1 MASNNQI
8 NVQLNFTANT
18 AAAKKN
24 IEGLQQTLTQ
34 LAVGNSALFKADAT
48 TAEIQKVSTAATELQ
63 YHLTKSLDASG
74 TLNLKKFNASLK
86 TAGANINQL
95 SSSLLSAGSGGAQAF
110 VQLSTAISQAN
121 VQTSKLNLLSNKF
134 FKQLKRTA
142 EFQISNTV
150 YQMAINGLKN
160 GYEYAQELN
169 KSLNDIRIVSGQSAQ
184 QMADF
189 AKQAN
194 KAAQALSSNTTAY
207 TNAALIYYQQGLSD
221 EQVVDRTNVT
231 IKMANVTGD
240 TAQTVSDQMTAI
252 WNNFDDGSKSL
263 EYYADVLTALGAAT
277 ASSTDEIAEGVEK
290 FAAIGKVTGLS
301 YEYATAA
308 LATLV
313 DRTRQSADTVGNSL
327 KTIFSRLQGLSLGET
342 LDDGLDLNKY
352 SKALATVGVQ
362 ILDVNGQMKD
372 MDVIL
377 EDLASRWTTLDQG
390 QKMALAQTVAGV
402 RQYNNLISLMDNWD
416 FMQQNLQVAYNSE
429 GTITEQAEI
438 YAESWEAAKNRTKAA
453 LEDIYQD
460 LIDDKFFIQFQD
472 FLTSIIQG
480 VNKLVE
486 NIGGFK
492 GVLLAVASIMATKIQ
507 PMATKLGQSLM
518 MAFSSPQ
525 KIYAQNNKVFSDQI
539 TQLKQ
544 NGNWKNFS
552 KAQQTQLTGDRKVAN
567 VRANYMA
574 SESSLNAQ
582 EREQAQFQINMIEMT
597 VAHLTEL
604 AGAYDQIIAKRKEY
618 LASMTSGTTQAIEG
632 QQLSYDPANVLS
644 KDAIGSMVGST
655 ASRTNV
661 GEKINNGFKDE
672 LANFSSALTGTET
685 IDEFEN
691 KLTGLHTKLLEIAGD
706 NETAKTAANNLI
718 DTLRRKI
725 EITGLNE
732 YKQKIIDLTANLDV
746 GEENVEE
753 FNKALSDLKGAS
765 GVEQTSAAVDKLISV
780 LANTNISGEQ
790 FSAILKQVGYDSS
803 NIDNVSTLSDTAK
816 AKIKQLAEETG
827 NFDDKLKDTKFDHVP
842 SMLEGFGQI
851 TSAIMNAKM
860 ALDQFKGGIESFQNG
875 DTMSGVMSMAM
886 GLTNATAAL
895 SNSVKGIQNFS
906 KARKTFTE
914 KMGEVSKL
922 KEKLNAAK
930 LAGTGVAEAEK
941 KLAAGADEAAAAIG
955 GTGGG
960 LISKLVGMAGSMSAF
975 IGGALAA
982 IGIIAAVV
990 VAIKALDQGIQTPK
1004 ETTKDIDTA
1013 LKGATE
1019 TTKNA
1024 KNALDELKTSLDDID
1039 KSYDAFDNLTVGT
1052 ADFKQQIIDTNQ
1064 QVIELLASIG
1074 KLDWSNIEIDDN
1086 GLYHIKKDVREDI
1099 LKEAQDRS
1107 NTAQN
1112 FNNIMSAV
1120 NVRDDF
1126 AQSVSGAK
1134 GKIFSTLGHGENA
1147 IVKGKNNQAAF
1158 ITELVK
1164 KVNADQNFL
1173 TQDNREALTKWVK
1186 SSGYVSKD
1194 ADDEDINSLVSRLLT
1209 EKVVAQVNELSADYV
1224 STLKESS
1231 VYMNNFVKM
1240 WQSDTVDA
1248 LGNLGDTFITLLGED
1263 IPDTVLD
1270 LYTNTYRAKWA
1281 GVSKDEARKA
1291 YAEAMGYDVSR
1302 TTKGGKEATY
1312 YKVGA
1317 SDSEGIT
1324 ISDETVRYFMAVQE
1338 ALKETG
1344 ADLNVY
1350 KDLTETIGE
1359 NDGNGLLQSILT
1371 NKNGGQADFGK
1382 IDEVETDYLDRL
1394 SQPQQE
1400 ILTKAAGVDSV
1411 NALKEE
1417 IQQQQEQL
1425 NGKFNEIKNSFNDD
1439 LTNKLTGNVSFD
1451 TAEALSNLFNDFDLS
1466 GVSEVKETFSGMLMD
1481 LTKGLDD
1488 DQLNSFLTSF
1498 LQIDFSDWDA
1508 MDNVVALCQQFGI
1521 SLDDADINTFATQF
1535 RAFGNAL
1542 PISKFEELNSQV
1554 ATLVDLLSK
1563 LKVGAKFSA
1572 DEFAKIAE
1580 NLENA
1585 EEYFVKIGDDYV
1597 QIKNIDANDLTPID
1611 YGQMDNYQ
1619 TVYDRIKNTASTF
1632 KVKGGADDGKSI
1644 EEVGGWG
1651 VWANNH
1657 EAGSE
1662 GVLRGTLQNL
1672 VKTGY
1677 LSDENL
1683 SLLGQDKDAFEN
1695 LLSNNSSLEQLQAF
1709 FTKLDTIMMN
1719 GAAGNYDSS
1728 AAKQSLIATAGS
1740 VEKASNLEGFYDEN
1754 GVATDEAINAM
1765 KVMATETERGR
1776 DALSE
1781 YQEEI
1786 KGVEKGTDKWNAAT
1800 KKLEKTLRTIE
1811 ADEVAKQTRSLIES
1825 LEDLTD
1831 EAEKQEVYAKLA
1843 EQLESIFGGD
1853 ITAEWVKNNLDV
1865 IKAWQEGG
1873 DAAEAAAQKIEL
1885 ARKDMSPETWSDEAS
1900 VATWAQ
1906 ETYEAFGITAEQ
1918 SAQFAN
1924 DIVNNG
1930 ATIGQAL
1937 ANLDGSVIKIDG
1949 TADFTDIAKQC
1960 AEGKMRVED
1969 LATAVQGAGMSHIQ
1983 FALDGEYITP
1993 PPEVLEDPEAFV
2005 TWWNSNIAGRKD
2017 YSTLTATGEVFTDT
2031 PTPSMSSIGGKG
2043 GGGGGSS
2050 KKTKEKKPTDNKDR
2064 YHTVDQQ
2071 LEDLSNQ
2078 LDELGDA
2085 EDRAFG
2091 AEKIKTMAREM
2102 AKLNEQ
2108 VAKYNDKLVEA
2119 QNYLTQDRAKA
2130 EDFASKIGMSIQ
2142 YGSNGEILNWD
2153 ELKKGYL
2160 DWYNAGVDKYNAGG
2174 IDDDA
2179 FSKQYD
2185 DVYSDAMDAFDQL
2198 EETNN
2203 LVQELKQNILDT
2215 QREYEDMYL
2224 AIQKEKLE
2232 INITIDENGMKLLE
2246 YFFDK
2251 LDDDLYDSVERMS
2264 ILEDQV
2270 GNLIDQASAYE
2281 QNINNLLGT
2290 AGQWDGLNFNSYGLS
2305 LEDLPELLSKS
2316 NKELYEIFGGAGS
2329 NVQEIIDQLQNDYEK
2344 LLDTNKEITETRQK
2358 LIEEIGNSFEAWNSE
2373 IDEAEERLEDNAS
2386 LMEHYRNVIDIVG
2399 RKTLGITSKFIK
2411 DYNIKQ
2417 LDNDLAQ
2424 LSASYAQLNKQREA
2438 VSALEQAIMRE
2449 TSEETKALMQ
2459 KELDDM
2465 RDALNEQVEDTAQKW
2480 EDCMRGIQEAYEDTV
2495 SVALDDWQTKMAGLS
2510 GSADMLQLSF
2520 DMATDIDDNYLDDYD
2535 KIYELSKLSAD
2546 INNSIDDTDNIQSKE
2561 DLIALME
2568 KVNELNESDADISQ
2582 YTVDVLRARYE
2593 LLKAEDA
2600 LKEAQNAKSTV
2611 RLTQDNEGNWMYTY
2625 TTDQDAVSQAEQEY
2639 ADKLHALEEVN
2650 QNYIN
2655 DLDQKLA
2662 DLTKSASEKIN
2673 QIAQDSTL
2681 TLEEKKEKIQEVYE
2695 YTNEMERYLM
2705 EQTQLALEDAM
2716 EIYEV
2721 DAQKYSELTGNKML
2735 DDEKWVN
2742 SFEEMKIAQITGFTE
2757 LQDWDQQFSDSW
2769 DDTVSSLI
2777 TTTDEFVEKN
2787 AEAFDTAKMDIKN
2800 ASEEMGDDL
2809 NQIADDT
2816 NKVRDSIIDMGA
2828 DAEQT
2833 IVSVIDYAKTWS
2845 DEWSTAIDAIISK
2858 NEQLAKSCDTIISKL
2873 ADAQAA
2879 NDMLNQQEAEEAQR
2893 QAEQANS
2900 NGSGSSGKGN
2910 YSGGGCGTCSSGCQG
2925 QTQSQTNTCVK
2936 SCSGSCQEWC
2946 GGSSCMGGCKS
2957 CSISCSKQCKTTT
2970 RGGCFA
2976 PDTKVLMADLT
2987 EKEIQYIEL
2996 GDIVM
3001 SYDEKSQIFMPKKVT
3016 KIYPHYNTPEMIK
3029 INFQDD
3035 TFIELTPGHPILS
3048 QNGWRSLDILN
3059 SLLEHGVIAQELQ
3072 YEDIIL
3078 GYYNNYNIKLIQ
3090 KLNIGNNYT
3099 SYNLEV
3105 EDYHTFITN
3114 GIVAHNKKVL
3124 YDHNANFTLD
3134 TGGYTGT
3141 FQYADTGMYTGQWAN
3156 GSVRANG
3163 RLAFLH
3169 QKELVLNAHDTENFL
3184 QAVDI
3189 VRNLNESLDLGAL
3202 SMSKGLGNITA
3213 RGLDQNTVQ
3222 TIDQNVS
3229 IKAEFPNV
3237 QDRNE
3242 IEEAFNNLINKASQ
3256 YANRKNK

>member
-48 TAEIQKVSTAATELQ
+48 TAEIQKVSAAATELQ
-63 YHLTKSLDASG
+63 YHLSKSLDANG
-74 TLNLKKFNASLK
+74 TLNLKKLNVSLK

-95 SSSLLSAGSGGAQAF
+95 SSNLLTAGSGGAQAF

-121 VQTSKLNLLSNKF
+121 VEASKLNLLSNRF

-142 EFQISNTV
+142 EIQISNTI
-150 YQMAINGLKN
+150 YQTLTNGLKN
-160 GYEYAQELN
+160 SYEYAQELN
-169 KSLNDIRIVSGQSAQ
+169 KSLNDIRIVSGQSTQ
-184 QMADF
+184 QMAEF
-189 AKQAN
+189 AKYAN

-221 EQVVDRTNVT
+221 EQVIDRTDVT

-240 TAQTVSDQMTAI
+240 AAKTVSDQMTAI
-252 WNNFDDGSKSL
+252 WNNFYDGSRSL

-313 DRTRQSADTVGNSL
+313 DRTRQSADTVGTSL
-327 KTIFSRLQGLSLGET
+327 KTIFSRLQGLQLGET
-342 LDDGLDLNKY
+342 LEDGLDLNKY

-362 ILDVNGQMKD
+362 VLDVNGQMRD
-372 MDVIL
+372 MDTIL
-377 EDLASRWTTLDQG
+377 GDLASRWTTLNQG

-416 FMQQNLQVAYNSE
+416 FMEQNLQVAYNSE
-429 GTITEQAEI
+429 GTISEQADI

-460 LIDDKFFIQFQD
+460 LIDDKMFIKVQD
-472 FLTSIIQG
+472 FITSVLQG

-518 MAFSSPQ
+518 VAFSSPQ

-544 NGNWKNFS
+544 DGNWKNFS
-552 KAQQTQLTGDRKVAN
+552 KAQQTRLTGDRQVAN

-618 LASMTSGTTQAIEG
+618 LASMTSETTGA
-632 QQLSYDPANVLS
+632 VS
-644 KDAIGSMVGST
+644 KQSIGSKLAVDTVKGMMPSHT
-655 ASRTNV
+655 EMNSPRESSQIYENV
-661 GEKINNGFKDE
+661 KSE
-672 LANFSSALTGTET
+672 LLSFNSGLTGTET
-685 IDEFEN
+685 ISEFET
-691 KLTGLHTKLLEIAGD
+691 KLSSLHTKLLQIVGD
-706 NETAKTAANNLI
+706 NENAKKAI
-718 DTLRRKI
+718 DKLVDSLRQKI
-725 EITGLNE
+725 ESKGLDE
-732 YKQKIIDLTANLDV
+732 YKQKIIDLASKLDV

-753 FNKALSDLKGAS
+753 FNKALAELKGAS
-765 GVEQTSAAVDKLISV
+765 SVEQTSEAMNKLVMS
-780 LANTNISGEQ
+780 LAKTNISGKE
-790 FSAILKQVGYDSS
+790 FADILKAIGYDGT
-803 NIDNVSTLSDTAK
+803 NISQIAGLSEEVRAKLAQLNKEGDALSGTLG
-816 AKIKQLAEETG
+816 KIKL
-827 NFDDKLKDTKFDHVP
+827 DHTP
-842 SMLEGFGQI
+842 SMLEGIGQV
-851 TSAIMNAKM
+851 TSAFINAAM
-860 ALDQFKGGIESFQNG
+860 ALNQFKGGMESFQNG
-875 DTMSGVMSMAM
+875 DTMSGVMSIAM

-895 SNSVKGIQNFS
+895 SNGTKSIRTIS
-906 KARKTFTE
+906 TAAKTFKE
-914 KMGEVSKL
+914 KMGEVAKYKSILQDTTKTAEEL
-922 KEKLNAAK
+922 KA
-930 LAGTGVAEAEK
+930 AEK
-941 KLAAGADEAAAAIG
+941 GFATATGEAAGALG
-955 GTGGG
+955 GTQGG
-960 LISKLVGMAGSMSAF
+960 LISKLVGATGSMGAF
-975 IGGALAA
+975 IKYIA
-982 IGIIAAVV
+982 IAAVAIAAIV
-990 VAIKALDQGIQTPK
+990 VIIKALDQAIQTAK
-1004 ETTKDIDTA
+1004 ETTEDIDDA
-1013 LKGATE
+1013 LKGSAE
-1019 TTKNA
+1019 TAKNA

-1120 NVRDDF
+1120 DVRDDF

-1134 GKIFSTLGHGENA
+1134 GKIFLTLGRGENA
-1147 IVKGKNNQAAF
+1147 IVKGENNQAAF

-1173 TQDNREALTKWVK
+1173 RQDNREALTKWVK

-1224 STLKESS
+1224 SILKESS
-1231 VYMNNFVKM
+1231 VYMTNFIRTWK
-1240 WQSDTVDA
+1240 SDTVES
-1248 LGNLGDTFITLLGED
+1248 LGNLGDTFTALLGED
-1263 IPDTVLD
+1263 IPETVLD
-1270 LYTNTYRAKWA
+1270 LYNNVYRDKWN
-1281 GVSKDEARKA
+1281 GVSKEEAREV
-1291 YAEAMGYDVSR
+1291 YAEAMGYDASR
-1302 TTKGGKEATY
+1302 TTKGGEEATY
-1312 YKVGA
+1312 YKQGA
-1317 SDSEGIT
+1317 ADSTGIT
-1324 ISDETVRYFMAVQE
+1324 IDDKTVRYFMAVSDALE
-1338 ALKETG
+1338 AAGANVETYE
-1344 ADLNVY
+1344 N
-1350 KDLTETIGE
+1350 LTKIIGE
-1359 NDGNGLLQSILT
+1359 KDQKGLLQSVLT
-1371 NKNGGQADFGK
+1371 NKNGGQAKFGDLK
-1382 IDEVETDYLDRL
+1382 EQFDYLTDL
-1394 SQPQQE
+1394 GPEEWE
-1400 ILTKAAGVDSV
+1400 ILSKATGAETRQDLQKILEKQQRELNDRVAG
-1411 NALKEE
+1411 LKELFG
-1417 IQQQQEQL
+1417 EQL
-1425 NGKFNEIKNSFNDD
+1425 
-1439 LTNKLTGNVSFD
+1439 TGQFTDNISFD
-1451 TAEALSNLFNDFDLS
+1451 TADALQGLFDNFLLGGFD
-1466 GVSEVKETFSGMLMD
+1466 EDKTKDQFQKI
-1481 LTKGLDD
+1481 LTSLIKGLKGDELD
-1488 DQLNSFLTSF
+1488 SFLTSF
-1498 LQIDFSDWDA
+1498 SQIDFSNWDA
-1508 MDNVVALCQQFGI
+1508 MDNVIALCKQFGI
-1521 SLDDADINTFATQF
+1521 SLTDTQVNEFIPIF
-1535 RAFGNAL
+1535 RALGNAL
-1542 PISKFEELNSQV
+1542 PISQFEELNSSV
-1554 ATLVDLLSK
+1554 STLVDLLSK
-1563 LKVGAKFSA
+1563 LKIGAKFSA

-1580 NLENA
+1580 NLKNA
-1585 EEYFVKIGDDYV
+1585 EGYFVKIGDDYV
-1597 QIKNIDANDLTPID
+1597 QIKNIDASDLTPID

-1619 TVYDRIKNTASTF
+1619 AVYDANKNTASTYKF
-1632 KVKGGADDGKSI
+1632 SNGKSV
-1644 EEVGGWG
+1644 EDLGGWAT
-1651 VWANNH
+1651 WAGTIG
-1657 EAGSE
+1657 EDDK
-1662 GVLRGTLQNL
+1662 GVLKNTLKDLQS
-1672 VKTGY
+1672 KGY
-1677 LSDENL
+1677 LSNENL
-1683 SLLGQDKDAFEN
+1683 DLLGWDKEAFQNLIDNGSLDA
-1695 LLSNNSSLEQLQAF
+1695 LQEF
-1709 FTKLDTIMMN
+1709 FQKYETMLTN

-1728 AAKQSLIATAGS
+1728 VAKQSLMASAGS

-1754 GVATDEAINAM
+1754 GVATDEAVNAM

-1811 ADEVAKQTRSLIES
+1811 ADEVAKQTRQLVKS

-1853 ITAEWVKNNLDV
+1853 ITSEWVKNNLDV

-1873 DAAEAAAQKIEL
+1873 DAAMKAAAQIEL
-1885 ARKDMSPETWSDEAS
+1885 AREGMGDASAWADETKVIDYATRVLGMNGDEAK
-1900 VATWAQ
+1900 
-1906 ETYEAFGITAEQ
+1906 E
-1918 SAQFAN
+1918 FAN
-1924 DIVNNG
+1924 QITSMSEEARAG
-1930 ATIGQAL
+1930 L
-1937 ANLDGSVIKIDG
+1937 AALDGVNIDING
-1949 TADFTDIAKQC
+1949 QADFTQIAQAC
-1960 AEGKMRVED
+1960 ADGKMSVED
-1969 LATAVQGAGMSHIQ
+1969 LVARIKAMGLSNIQ
-1983 FALDGEYITP
+1983 FSLNGS
-1993 PPEVLEDPEAFV
+1993 VLEEVPDMSNLDEFRA
-2005 TWWNSNIAGRKD
+2005 WWGRNMMGK
-2017 YSTLTATGEVFTDT
+2017 SASITATGTIPSDA

-2043 GGGGGSS
+2043 GGGGGS
-2050 KKTKEKKPTDNKDR
+2050 KKTKEKKPADNKDR

-2119 QNYLTQDRAKA
+2119 KNYLTQDRAKA

-2203 LVQELKQNILDT
+2203 LVQELQQNILDT
-2215 QREYEDMYL
+2215 QRKYEDMYL

-2251 LDDDLYDSVERMS
+2251 LNNDLYDSVDRMS
-2264 ILEDQV
+2264 ILEDQI

-2281 QNINNLLGT
+2281 QNINGLLGT
-2290 AGQWDGLNFNSYGLS
+2290 AGQWDGLNFNSYGLT

-2344 LLDTNKEITETRQK
+2344 LLDTNKQITETRQK
-2358 LIEEIGNSFEAWNSE
+2358 LIEEIGNSFSSWNEE
-2373 IDEAEERLEDNAS
+2373 IDKAEDKLEKNAS

-2424 LSASYAQLNKQREA
+2424 LSASYAQLNEQREA

-2459 KELDDM
+2459 KELDSM
-2465 RDALNEQVEDTAQKW
+2465 RDTLNEQVEETAQKW

-2495 SVALDDWQTKMAGLS
+2495 SVALDDWQTKMAGLA

-2561 DLIALME
+2561 DLVALME

-2611 RLTQDNEGNWMYTY
+2611 RLTQDNEGNW
-2625 TTDQDAVSQAEQEY
+2625 
-2639 ADKLHALEEVN
+2639 
-2650 QNYIN
+2650 
-2655 DLDQKLA
+2655 
-2662 DLTKSASEKIN
+2662 
-2673 QIAQDSTL
+2673 
-2681 TLEEKKEKIQEVYE
+2681 
-2695 YTNEMERYLM
+2695 
-2705 EQTQLALEDAM
+2705 
-2716 EIYEV
+2716 
-2721 DAQKYSELTGNKML
+2721 G
-2735 DDEKWVN
+2735 
-2742 SFEEMKIAQITGFTE
+2742 
-2757 LQDWDQQFSDSW
+2757 
-2769 DDTVSSLI
+2769 
-2777 TTTDEFVEKN
+2777 
-2787 AEAFDTAKMDIKN
+2787 
-2800 ASEEMGDDL
+2800 
-2809 NQIADDT
+2809 
-2816 NKVRDSIIDMGA
+2816 
-2828 DAEQT
+2828 
-2833 IVSVIDYAKTWS
+2833 
-2845 DEWSTAIDAIISK
+2845 
-2858 NEQLAKSCDTIISKL
+2858 
-2873 ADAQAA
+2873 
-2879 NDMLNQQEAEEAQR
+2879 
-2893 QAEQANS
+2893 
-2900 NGSGSSGKGN
+2900 
-2910 YSGGGCGTCSSGCQG
+2910 
-2925 QTQSQTNTCVK
+2925 
-2936 SCSGSCQEWC
+2936 
-2946 GGSSCMGGCKS
+2946 
-2957 CSISCSKQCKTTT
+2957 
-2970 RGGCFA
+2970 
-2976 PDTKVLMADLT
+2976 
-2987 EKEIQYIEL
+2987 
-2996 GDIVM
+2996 
-3001 SYDEKSQIFMPKKVT
+3001 
-3016 KIYPHYNTPEMIK
+3016 
-3029 INFQDD
+3029 
-3035 TFIELTPGHPILS
+3035 
-3048 QNGWRSLDILN
+3048 
-3059 SLLEHGVIAQELQ
+3059 
-3072 YEDIIL
+3072 
-3078 GYYNNYNIKLIQ
+3078 
-3090 KLNIGNNYT
+3090 
-3099 SYNLEV
+3099 
-3105 EDYHTFITN
+3105 
-3114 GIVAHNKKVL
+3114 
-3124 YDHNANFTLD
+3124 
-3134 TGGYTGT
+3134 
-3141 FQYADTGMYTGQWAN
+3141 
-3156 GSVRANG
+3156 
-3163 RLAFLH
+3163 
-3169 QKELVLNAHDTENFL
+3169 
-3184 QAVDI
+3184 
-3189 VRNLNESLDLGAL
+3189 
-3202 SMSKGLGNITA
+3202 
-3213 RGLDQNTVQ
+3213 
-3222 TIDQNVS
+3222 
-3229 IKAEFPNV
+3229 
-3237 QDRNE
+3237 
-3242 IEEAFNNLINKASQ
+3242 
-3256 YANRKNK
+3256 

>member
-63 YHLTKSLDASG
+63 YHLSKSLDANG
-74 TLNLKKFNASLK
+74 TLNLKKLNASLK

-95 SSSLLSAGSGGAQAF
+95 SSNLLTAGSGGAQAF

-121 VQTSKLNLLSNKF
+121 VEASKLNLLSNRF

-142 EFQISNTV
+142 EIQISNTI
-150 YQMAINGLKN
+150 YQTLVNGLKDS
-160 GYEYAQELN
+160 YEYAQELN
-169 KSLNDIRIVSGQSAQ
+169 KSLNDIRIVSGQSTQ
-184 QMADF
+184 QMAEF
-189 AKQAN
+189 AKHAN

-221 EQVVDRTNVT
+221 EQVIDRTDVT

-240 TAQTVSDQMTAI
+240 AAKTVSDQMTAI
-252 WNNFDDGSKSL
+252 WNNFYDGSQSL

-313 DRTRQSADTVGNSL
+313 DRTRQSADTVGTSL
-327 KTIFSRLQGLSLGET
+327 KTIFSRLQGLQLGET
-342 LDDGLDLNKY
+342 LEDGLDLNKY

-362 ILDVNGQMKD
+362 VLDVNGQMRD
-372 MDVIL
+372 MDTIL
-377 EDLASRWTTLDQG
+377 GDLASRWTTLNQG

-416 FMQQNLQVAYNSE
+416 FMEQNLQVAYNSE
-429 GTITEQAEI
+429 GTISEQADI
-438 YAESWEAAKNRTKAA
+438 YAEGWEAAKNRTKAA

-460 LIDDKFFIQFQD
+460 LIDDKFFIQVQD
-472 FLTSIIQG
+472 FLTSVIQG

-507 PMATKLGQSLM
+507 PMATKLGQNLM
-518 MAFSSPQ
+518 MAFASPQ

-539 TQLKQ
+539 AQMKRD
-544 NGNWKNFS
+544 GNWNNLTN
-552 KAQQTQLTGDRKVAN
+552 AQQTQLMGDRKVAN
-567 VRANYMA
+567 VRANYMS
-574 SESSLNAQ
+574 SESQLNAQ
-582 EREQAQFQINMIEMT
+582 EKEQAQIQIGIIEMT
-597 VAHLTEL
+597 VARLAEL

-618 LASMTSGTTQAIEG
+618 LASMTTNMGETVNSASMPYEVSTIMGQAKTEAYVASGYKGRIKKELNPIISSFEG
-632 QQLSYDPANVLS
+632 S
-644 KDAIGSMVGST
+644 
-655 ASRTNV
+655 
-661 GEKINNGFKDE
+661 
-672 LANFSSALTGTET
+672 LTGTES
-685 IDEFEN
+685 IDQFNTKLAKLKIDLEGVTGTSKQAKSYVEN
-691 KLTGLHTKLLEIAGD
+691 LIKSLSKQFLTTGLD
-706 NETAKTAANNLI
+706 N
-718 DTLRRKI
+718 
-725 EITGLNE
+725 
-732 YKQKIIDLTANLDV
+732 YKQKIIDVSQNLDLAEDKQQAV
-746 GEENVEE
+746 ND
-753 FNKALSDLKGAS
+753 ALSKLGSAS
-765 GVEQTSAAVDKLISV
+765 TVDEVSEQVKNLVNALGESDVSGENFSKI
-780 LANTNISGEQ
+780 LATIGINSENIGDISG
-790 FSAILKQVGYDSS
+790 
-803 NIDNVSTLSDTAK
+803 LSDAAREK
-816 AKIKQLAEETG
+816 MKQLLGETE
-827 NFDDKLKDTKFDHVP
+827 NLDERLADLDFTHAP
-842 SMLEGFGQI
+842 TMLEGFGQVA
-851 TSAIMNAKM
+851 SAALNAKM
-860 ALDQFKGGIESFQNG
+860 AFEQCKGALESFQNG
-875 DTMSGVMSMAM
+875 DTMSGIMSLTM
-886 GLTNATAAL
+886 GLVNLTSTIQYSISGLSKMATAAKNFGTAM
-895 SNSVKGIQNFS
+895 SAVK
-906 KARKTFTE
+906 T
-914 KMGEVSKL
+914 
-922 KEKLNAAK
+922 AK
-930 LAGTGVAEAEK
+930 LAGDTAQ
-941 KLAAGADEAAAAIG
+941 LATASGAAATALG
-955 GTGGG
+955 GSSGG
-960 LISKLVGMAGSMSAF
+960 LLSS
-975 IGGALAA
+975 
-982 IGIIAAVV
+982 IIAASGGLAGFLAIIGG
-990 VAIKALDQGIQTPK
+990 VAVAIAAVIVIIKALDQAIQTAK
-1004 ETTKDIDTA
+1004 ETTRDINTA
-1013 LKGATE
+1013 LAGSAE
-1019 TTKNA
+1019 TAKNA
-1024 KNALDELKTSLDDID
+1024 KDALNELKSSLDSLDS
-1039 KSYDAFDNLTVGT
+1039 SYSVFDNLTIGT
-1052 ADFKQQIIDTNQ
+1052 NDFKQQIIDTNQ
-1064 QVIELLASIG
+1064 QVIELLASLD
-1074 KLDWSNIEIDDN
+1074 KLDWNNIEIDEN
-1086 GLYHIKKDVREDI
+1086 GLYHIKPEVKESI
-1099 LKEAQDRS
+1099 LQEAQQRS
-1107 NTAQN
+1107 NDAQN
-1112 FNNIMSAV
+1112 FNNIMKVVKA
-1120 NVRDDF
+1120 RDEF
-1126 AQSVSGAK
+1126 
-1134 GKIFSTLGHGENA
+1134 TTNTRNA
-1147 IVKGKNNQAAF
+1147 
-1158 ITELVK
+1158 EL
-1164 KVNADQNFL
+1164 L
-1173 TQDNREALTKWVK
+1173 ERI
-1186 SSGYVSKD
+1186 SSGYPLGDDVPRALAEDFAKNVASDANFFSKTNRNGVKQVLIDNGVNNYLNQEEFD
-1194 ADDEDINSLVSRLLT
+1194 AYIDGLLNDEELLT
-1209 EKVVAQVNELSADYV
+1209 QINDLASDYV

-1231 VYMNNFVKM
+1231 VYMTNFVKT
-1240 WQSDTVDA
+1240 WKGETVES
-1248 LGNLGDTFITLLGED
+1248 LGELGDTFVSLFGED
-1263 IPDTVLD
+1263 IPEKALE
-1270 LYTNTYRAKWA
+1270 LYTDTYRDKWG
-1281 GVSKDEARKA
+1281 GVDADTARKS
-1291 YAEAMGYDVSR
+1291 YAEAMGYDVDR
-1302 TTKGGKEATY
+1302 IVGNNKKATY
-1312 YKVGA
+1312 YKYGA
-1317 SDSEGIT
+1317 ADDQGIEIDDT
-1324 ISDETVRYFMAVQE
+1324 TVRYFMAVSDSLE
-1338 ALKETG
+1338 AID
-1344 ADLNVY
+1344 ADVDKY
-1350 KDLTETIGE
+1350 IELTKTIGD
-1359 NDGNGLLQSILT
+1359 NDEKGLLQSVLT
-1371 NKNGGQADFGK
+1371 NKNGGQAKFGTLN
-1382 IDEVETDYLDRL
+1382 ESFDYLTELEKNSPEQWEILKSRTGYDTAKELIDALTKQQNANNKKVAGL
-1394 SQPQQE
+1394 SDLFGEELTKQFTDNISFDTADALQGLFDNFLLGGFSEDQTQGQFQE
-1400 ILTKAAGVDSV
+1400 ILTS
-1411 NALKEE
+1411 
-1417 IQQQQEQL
+1417 
-1425 NGKFNEIKNSFNDD
+1425 
-1439 LTNKLTGNVSFD
+1439 
-1451 TAEALSNLFNDFDLS
+1451 
-1466 GVSEVKETFSGMLMD
+1466 
-1481 LTKGLDD
+1481 LTKGLKNDD
-1488 DQLNSFLTSF
+1488 LDSFLTSF
-1498 LQIDFSDWDA
+1498 SQIDFSDWDA
-1508 MDNVVALCQQFGI
+1508 MDNVIALCEQFGI
-1521 SLDDADINTFATQF
+1521 SLTDTQVGEFTLLF

-1542 PISKFEELNSQV
+1542 PISQFEELNSKV

-1563 LKVGAKFSA
+1563 LKIGAKFSA

-1585 EEYFVKIGDDYV
+1585 EEYFVKIGNDYV

-1611 YGQMDNYQ
+1611 YGQMDDYQ

-1632 KVKGGADDGKSI
+1632 KVTGGADNGKSI
-1644 EEVGGWG
+1644 EEVGGWAT
-1651 VWANNH
+1651 WANGK
-1657 EAGSE
+1657 EKGQE
-1662 GVLRGTLQNL
+1662 DVLRGTLQNL
-1672 VKTGY
+1672 VDKGY

-1683 SLLGQDKDAFEN
+1683 SLLGQDKDAFKN
-1695 LLSNNSSLEQLQAF
+1695 LLSSNSSLEQLQEF
-1709 FTKLDTIMMN
+1709 FTKLDTIMAN

-1728 AAKQSLIATAGS
+1728 AAKQSLMASAGS

-1754 GVATDEAINAM
+1754 GVATDEAVNAM

-1811 ADEVAKQTRSLIES
+1811 ADEVAKQTRQLVKS

-1873 DAAEAAAQKIEL
+1873 DAAMKAAAQIEL
-1885 ARKDMSPETWSDEAS
+1885 AREGMGDASAWADETKVIDYATRVLGMNADQAQDFAGRVTSMSEETRAALAS
-1900 VATWAQ
+1900 LDGVN
-1906 ETYEAFGITAEQ
+1906 I
-1918 SAQFAN
+1918 
-1924 DIVNNG
+1924 DIN
-1930 ATIGQAL
+1930 GQADFSQL
-1937 ANLDGSVIKIDG
+1937 VASCDGSKK
-1949 TADFTDIAKQC
+1949 ALM
-1960 AEGKMRVED
+1960 E
-1969 LATAVQGAGMSHIQ
+1969 LATKVEAMGLSHIQ
-1983 FALDGEYITP
+1983 YSVAGEVIP
-1993 PPEVLEDPEAFV
+1993 PMPPLTDMDEVV
-2005 TWWNSNIAGRKD
+2005 RWWNERLSGKTAQV
-2017 YSTLTATGEVFTDT
+2017 SATGQWPSDA
-2031 PTPSMSSIGGKG
+2031 PTPSMSSIGGRG
-2043 GGGGGSS
+2043 GGGGGS
-2050 KKTKEKKPTDNKDR
+2050 KKTKEKKPADNKDR

-2119 QNYLTQDRAKA
+2119 KNYLTQDRAKA

-2203 LVQELKQNILDT
+2203 LVQELQQNILDT
-2215 QREYEDMYL
+2215 QRKYEDMYL

-2251 LDDDLYDSVERMS
+2251 LNDDLYDSVERMS
-2264 ILEDQV
+2264 ILEDQI

-2281 QNINNLLGT
+2281 QNINGLLGT
-2290 AGQWDGLNFNSYGLS
+2290 AGQWDGLNFNSYGLT

-2344 LLDTNKEITETRQK
+2344 LLDTNKQITETRQK
-2358 LIEEIGNSFEAWNSE
+2358 LIEEIGNSFSSWNEE
-2373 IDEAEERLEDNAS
+2373 IDKAEDKLEKNAS

-2424 LSASYAQLNKQREA
+2424 LSASYAQLNEQREA

-2459 KELDDM
+2459 KELDSM
-2465 RDALNEQVEDTAQKW
+2465 RDTLNEQVEDTAQKW

-2495 SVALDDWQTKMAGLS
+2495 SVALDDWQTKMAGLA

-2611 RLTQDNEGNWMYTY
+2611 RLTQDNEGNWGYVYTA
-2625 TTDQDAVSQAEQEY
+2625 DQDAVSQAEQEY
-2639 ADKLHALEEVN
+2639 ADKLHALEEIN

-2769 DDTVSSLI
+2769 DDTVRNLI

-2787 AEAFDTAKMDIKN
+2787 AEAFDTVKMDIKN

-2858 NEQLAKSCDTIISKL
+2858 NELLAKSCDTIISKL

-2879 NDMLNQQEAEEAQR
+2879 NDALNKLEE
-2893 QAEQANS
+2893 EKANQDS
-2900 NGSGSSGKGN
+2900 GNSSSGGSGSSDGSSGSSGGS
-2910 YSGGGCGTCSSGCQG
+2910 SGGGGKGVWVGGVFVEGATTWQINQAVNSNNQG
-2925 QTQSQTNTCVK
+2925 NLAGALGSLKRKDNVTFNDFQRELNK
-2936 SCSGSCQEWC
+2936 S
-2946 GGSSCMGGCKS
+2946 
-2957 CSISCSKQCKTTT
+2957 
-2970 RGGCFA
+2970 
-2976 PDTKVLMADLT
+2976 
-2987 EKEIQYIEL
+2987 
-2996 GDIVM
+2996 
-3001 SYDEKSQIFMPKKVT
+3001 KK
-3016 KIYPHYNTPEMIK
+3016 
-3029 INFQDD
+3029 
-3035 TFIELTPGHPILS
+3035 
-3048 QNGWRSLDILN
+3048 
-3059 SLLEHGVIAQELQ
+3059 
-3072 YEDIIL
+3072 
-3078 GYYNNYNIKLIQ
+3078 
-3090 KLNIGNNYT
+3090 
-3099 SYNLEV
+3099 
-3105 EDYHTFITN
+3105 
-3114 GIVAHNKKVL
+3114 
-3124 YDHNANFTLD
+3124 LD
-3134 TGGYTGT
+3134 TGGYTGA

-3156 GSVRANG
+3156 GSIRANG

-3213 RGLDQNTVQ
+3213 RGLDQNTTQ

>member
-63 YHLTKSLDASG
+63 YHLSKSLDANG
-74 TLNLKKFNASLK
+74 TLNLKKLNVSLK

-95 SSSLLSAGSGGAQAF
+95 SSNLLTAGSGGAQAF

-121 VQTSKLNLLSNKF
+121 VEASKLNLLSNRF

-142 EFQISNTV
+142 EIQISNTI
-150 YQMAINGLKN
+150 YQTLTNGLKN
-160 GYEYAQELN
+160 SYEYAQELN

-189 AKQAN
+189 AKHAN

-221 EQVVDRTNVT
+221 EQVIDRTDVT

-240 TAQTVSDQMTAI
+240 AAKTVSDQMTAI
-252 WNNFDDGSKSL
+252 WNNFYDGSQSL

-313 DRTRQSADTVGNSL
+313 DRTRQSADTVGTSL
-327 KTIFSRLQGLSLGET
+327 KTIFSRLQGLQLGET
-342 LDDGLDLNKY
+342 LEDGLDLNKY

-362 ILDVNGQMKD
+362 VLDVNGQMRD
-372 MDVIL
+372 MDTIL
-377 EDLASRWTTLDQG
+377 GDLASRWTTLNQG

-416 FMQQNLQVAYNSE
+416 FMEQNLQVAYNSE
-429 GTITEQAEI
+429 GTINEQADI
-438 YAESWEAAKNRTKAA
+438 YAESWEAAKNRTKVA

-460 LIDDKFFIQFQD
+460 LIDDKMFIKVQD
-472 FLTSIIQG
+472 FITSVLQG

-507 PMATKLGQSLM
+507 PMATKLGQNLM
-518 MAFSSPQ
+518 MAFASPQ

-539 TQLKQ
+539 AQMKRD
-544 NGNWKNFS
+544 GNWNNLTN
-552 KAQQTQLTGDRKVAN
+552 AQQTQLTGDRKVAN
-567 VRANYMA
+567 VRANYMS
-574 SESSLNAQ
+574 SESQLNAQ
-582 EREQAQFQINMIEMT
+582 EKGQAQVQISIIEMT
-597 VAHLTEL
+597 VARLAEL

-618 LASMTSGTTQAIEG
+618 LASMITNMGETVNGASMPYDVSTIMGQAKTEAYDASGYKGKIKKELNPIISSFESSLTGAESVDEFNTKLAQLKADLEGVTGTSKQA
-632 QQLSYDPANVLS
+632 QSYVENLIKSLS
-644 KDAIGSMVGST
+644 KQ
-655 ASRTNV
+655 
-661 GEKINNGFKDE
+661 F
-672 LANFSSALTGTET
+672 LT
-685 IDEFEN
+685 
-691 KLTGLHTKLLEIAGD
+691 TGLD
-706 NETAKTAANNLI
+706 N
-718 DTLRRKI
+718 
-725 EITGLNE
+725 
-732 YKQKIIDLTANLDV
+732 YKQKIIDVSQNLDLAEDKQQAV
-746 GEENVEE
+746 ND
-753 FNKALSDLKGAS
+753 ALSKLGSAS
-765 GVEQTSAAVDKLISV
+765 TVDEVSEQVKNLVNALGESDVSGENFSKILQTIGINSGNIDD
-780 LANTNISGEQ
+780 ISG
-790 FSAILKQVGYDSS
+790 
-803 NIDNVSTLSDTAK
+803 LSDTAR
-816 AKIKQLAEETG
+816 A
-827 NFDDKLKDTKFDHVP
+827 KLKSLVGETENLDENLAN
-842 SMLEGFGQI
+842 LEFTHAPTILESFGQLVSVGLNG
-851 TSAIMNAKM
+851 TM
-860 ALDQFKGGIESFQNG
+860 AFQQFKGAIESFQDG
-875 DTMSGVMSMAM
+875 DTVSGIMSLTMGFTNLASAMSLGIEGV
-886 GLTNATAAL
+886 
-895 SNSVKGIQNFS
+895 K
-906 KARKTFTE
+906 
-914 KMGEVSKL
+914 KMGVAFTTFSTAMNGVKIAKTAGDATILTKKASE
-922 KEKLNAAK
+922 AAK
-930 LAGTGVAEAEK
+930 ALGGSGTGLLPIILKFAGSLGGVAAI
-941 KLAAGADEAAAAIG
+941 LAAVAAAIG
-955 GTGGG
+955 
-960 LISKLVGMAGSMSAF
+960 LVV
-975 IGGALAA
+975 L
-982 IGIIAAVV
+982 
-990 VAIKALDQGIQTPK
+990 AIKYYDQKIQTAK
-1004 ETTKDIDTA
+1004 ETTEDINTAWKDSKKA
-1013 LKGATE
+1013 VE
-1019 TTKNA
+1019 ETKNVL
-1024 KNALDELKTSLDDID
+1024 NELKTSFDELDNAYTVFD
-1039 KSYDAFDNLTVGT
+1039 KLKVGT
-1052 ADFKQQIIDTNQ
+1052 LDFQQAVIDTNQ
-1064 QVIELLASIG
+1064 KVIDLLASVG
-1074 KLDWSNIEIDDN
+1074 KLDWNNIEIDDN
-1086 GLYHIKKDVREDI
+1086 GLYHIKKSVKEDI
-1099 LKEAQDRS
+1099 ISQAQERS
-1107 NTAQN
+1107 NTLQN
-1112 FNNIMSAV
+1112 YNNLMSAV
-1120 NVRDDF
+1120 KAVDDF
-1126 AQSVSGAK
+1126 NVQVRESKKLSYANSEYVRNITGSEDNRDQLVKDLAIAVSQDPTFLSQNNEAGIVNWLKSKDYIDTSNAQSLTGVAK
-1134 GKIFSTLGHGENA
+1134 TI
-1147 IVKGKNNQAAF
+1147 
-1158 ITELVK
+1158 
-1164 KVNADQNFL
+1164 
-1173 TQDNREALTKWVK
+1173 LTKGVQDEITSLSTDYI
-1186 SSGYVSKD
+1186 SS
-1194 ADDEDINSLVSRLLT
+1194 
-1209 EKVVAQVNELSADYV
+1209 
-1224 STLKESS
+1224 LKQTS
-1231 VYMNNFVKM
+1231 VYMTSFVQT
-1240 WQSDTVDA
+1240 WQKDTIDA
-1248 LGNLGDTFITLLGED
+1248 MGELGDVFTSLIGKQLPND
-1263 IPDTVLD
+1263 IVE
-1270 LYTNTYRAKWA
+1270 LYNNTYRAKWDGKSA
-1281 GVSKDEARKA
+1281 KDVREKFAEIMGFDENKIEGSKD
-1291 YAEAMGYDVSR
+1291 S
-1302 TTKGGKEATY
+1302 ATY
-1312 YKVGA
+1312 YRTGETEGSGQVYNDTGA
-1317 SDSEGIT
+1317 
-1324 ISDETVRYFMAVQE
+1324 RFLLAVLD
-1338 ALKETG
+1338 ALKDSGVDIEATKSLTKQIG
-1344 ADLNVY
+1344 A
-1350 KDLTETIGE
+1350 
-1359 NDGNGLLQSILT
+1359 NDQDRVIQSILT
-1371 NKNGGQADFGK
+1371 NGNGENSLFKKQGTDFGW
-1382 IDEVETDYLDRL
+1382 IRELDEAEQKALLAATDLYDNIEDL
-1394 SQPQQE
+1394 
-1400 ILTKAAGVDSV
+1400 IAGAERQATANNISYD
-1411 NALKEE
+1411 NL
-1417 IQQQQEQL
+1417 L
-1425 NGKFNEIKNSFNDD
+1425 NNFKPE
-1439 LTNKLTGNVSFD
+1439 LAEKLTENVSFG
-1451 TAEALSNLFNDFDLS
+1451 TAEALSNLFSNFDLS
-1466 GVSEVKETFSGMLMD
+1466 GVPGVKDNFTNMLIQ
-1481 LTKGLDD
+1481 LTENLDD
-1488 DQLNSFLTSF
+1488 NQLDSFLTSF

-1508 MDNVVALCQQFGI
+1508 MNNVIALCQQFGI
-1521 SLDDADINTFATQF
+1521 SLDGIDINQFAMQF

-1542 PISKFEELNSQV
+1542 PISQFEELNSKV

-1563 LKVGAKFSA
+1563 LKIGAKFSA
-1572 DEFAKIAE
+1572 DEFAKVAE
-1580 NLENA
+1580 NLKNA

-1597 QIKNIDANDLTPID
+1597 QIKNIDANDLIPID
-1611 YGQMDNYQ
+1611 YGLMDEYQ
-1619 TVYDRIKNTASTF
+1619 AAYEKNKSSGDKAKF
-1632 KVKGGADDGKSI
+1632 QIDDESSPSGKRYVSVN
-1644 EEVGGWG
+1644 ELGGWREF
-1651 VWANNH
+1651 AND
-1657 EAGSE
+1657 EA
-1662 GVLRGTLQNL
+1662 RTGTELASKLNYLKNVGFLDDETIAGMEWDGDTIDNLIANQN
-1672 VKTGY
+1672 
-1677 LSDENL
+1677 
-1683 SLLGQDKDAFEN
+1683 
-1695 LLSNNSSLEQLQAF
+1695 LEQLRAF
-1709 FTKLDTIMMN
+1709 FDKYQTFLDN

-1728 AAKQSLIATAGS
+1728 VAKQGLMASAGS
-1740 VEKASNLEGFYDEN
+1740 VEKASNLEGFYDEK
-1754 GVATDEAINAM
+1754 GVATDEAVNAM

-1811 ADEVAKQTRSLIES
+1811 ADEVAKQTRQLVKS

-1873 DAAEAAAQKIEL
+1873 DAAMKAAAQIEL
-1885 ARKDMSPETWSDEAS
+1885 AREGMGDASAWADETKVIDYATRVLGMNGDEAK
-1900 VATWAQ
+1900 
-1906 ETYEAFGITAEQ
+1906 E
-1918 SAQFAN
+1918 FAN
-1924 DIVNNG
+1924 QITSMSEEARAG
-1930 ATIGQAL
+1930 L
-1937 ANLDGSVIKIDG
+1937 AALDGVNIDING
-1949 TADFTDIAKQC
+1949 QADFTQIAQAC
-1960 AEGKMRVED
+1960 ADGKMSVED
-1969 LATAVQGAGMSHIQ
+1969 LVAQIKAMGLSNIQ
-1983 FALDGEYITP
+1983 FSLNGS
-1993 PPEVLEDPEAFV
+1993 VLEKVPDMSNLDEFRA
-2005 TWWNSNIAGRKD
+2005 WWGRNMMGK
-2017 YSTLTATGEVFTDT
+2017 SASITATGTIPSDA

-2043 GGGGGSS
+2043 GGGGGS
-2050 KKTKEKKPTDNKDR
+2050 KKTKEKKPVDNKDR

-2119 QNYLTQDRAKA
+2119 KNYLTQDRAKA

-2203 LVQELKQNILDT
+2203 LVQELQQNILDT
-2215 QREYEDMYL
+2215 QRKYEDMYL

-2251 LDDDLYDSVERMS
+2251 LNDDLYDSVERMS
-2264 ILEDQV
+2264 ILEDQI

-2281 QNINNLLGT
+2281 QNINGLLGT
-2290 AGQWDGLNFNSYGLS
+2290 AGQWDGLNFNSYGLT

-2344 LLDTNKEITETRQK
+2344 LLDTNKQITETRQK
-2358 LIEEIGNSFEAWNSE
+2358 LVEEIGNSFSSWNEE
-2373 IDEAEERLEDNAS
+2373 IDKAENKLEQNAQ

-2424 LSASYAQLNKQREA
+2424 LSASYAQLNEQREA

-2459 KELDDM
+2459 KELDSM
-2465 RDALNEQVEDTAQKW
+2465 RDTLNEQVEDTAQKW

-2495 SVALDDWQTKMAGLS
+2495 SVALDDWQTKMAGLA

-2561 DLIALME
+2561 DLVALME

-2611 RLTQDNEGNWMYTY
+2611 RLTQDNEGNWGYVYTA
-2625 TTDQDAVSQAEQEY
+2625 DQDAVSQAEQEY
-2639 ADKLHALEEVN
+2639 ADKLHALEEIN

-2705 EQTQLALEDAM
+2705 EQTQFALEDAM

-2769 DDTVSSLI
+2769 DDTVRNLI

-2787 AEAFDTAKMDIKN
+2787 AEAFDTVKMDIKN

-2858 NEQLAKSCDTIISKL
+2858 NELLAKSCDTIISKL

-2879 NDMLNQQEAEEAQR
+2879 NDALNKLEE
-2893 QAEQANS
+2893 EKANQDS
-2900 NGSGSSGKGN
+2900 GNSSSGGSGSSGGSSSSSGGSSGSSGGS
-2910 YSGGGCGTCSSGCQG
+2910 SGGGGKGVWVGGVFVEGATTWQINQAVNSNNQG
-2925 QTQSQTNTCVK
+2925 NLAGALGSLKRKDNVTFNDFQRELNK
-2936 SCSGSCQEWC
+2936 S
-2946 GGSSCMGGCKS
+2946 
-2957 CSISCSKQCKTTT
+2957 
-2970 RGGCFA
+2970 
-2976 PDTKVLMADLT
+2976 
-2987 EKEIQYIEL
+2987 
-2996 GDIVM
+2996 
-3001 SYDEKSQIFMPKKVT
+3001 KK
-3016 KIYPHYNTPEMIK
+3016 
-3029 INFQDD
+3029 
-3035 TFIELTPGHPILS
+3035 
-3048 QNGWRSLDILN
+3048 
-3059 SLLEHGVIAQELQ
+3059 
-3072 YEDIIL
+3072 
-3078 GYYNNYNIKLIQ
+3078 
-3090 KLNIGNNYT
+3090 
-3099 SYNLEV
+3099 
-3105 EDYHTFITN
+3105 
-3114 GIVAHNKKVL
+3114 
-3124 YDHNANFTLD
+3124 LD
-3134 TGGYTGT
+3134 TGGYTGA

-3213 RGLDQNTVQ
+3213 RGLDQNTTQ

>member
-402 RQYNNLISLMDNWD
+402 RQYNNLISLLDNWD

-460 LIDDKFFIQFQD
+460 LIDDKFFISMQNGITNTIQSINDLIEGLGGIQNVLLMLSGVFSKQIFGLVSQNLAVLGTELETFCSTSTSKILQKFGAAISKVRQEEQAKPSKPENMTNGQRIQMANADAVLNANMAYQKNKSKMSYGDAQRAEIGFEALKQQQNEVNRLAEEWDKVSQNVQKYNNTVEQSRRDNSENVGQDAALKAIASISHQGTGESAVDYNERLNSMGQYINQTQEIFQTKTGLLLNLLDQVKNKAIESNRSIADVFAEISPDTFTPGMQALSDGLSKVSTNASTVEELNVGVKQYIDALPSAITQTNKFQMAFQKFKGATDLASARQAVNEMSQAISGATISADD
-472 FLTSIIQG
+472 FASVFASMAGMKDSTAIRRLTESLSENAIAAKRAKEAQLELQKATASYQAKVSSYKTNAQIFSGFIGGVSAATMGIRSLKTAWDTLNDPDVSGFERMTSVLMSLTMGMTTLTGGISKFKSGFDGIKGAMSQANAFNAFKGNAGKIGRLAKLPSITANSG
-480 VNKLVE
+480 VNEDQGKA
-486 NIGGFK
+486 IMG
-492 GVLLAVASIMATKIQ
+492 LLGDSFDGDTWQEKIQ
-507 PMATKLGQSLM
+507 SLKDLKDAQTQATLATKLGM
-518 MAFSSPQ
+518 TT
-525 KIYAQNNKVFSDQI
+525 DQAASFI
-539 TQLKQ
+539 TAL
-544 NGNWKNFS
+544 
-552 KAQQTQLTGDRKVAN
+552 
-567 VRANYMA
+567 
-574 SESSLNAQ
+574 
-582 EREQAQFQINMIEMT
+582 
-597 VAHLTEL
+597 
-604 AGAYDQIIAKRKEY
+604 
-618 LASMTSGTTQAIEG
+618 
-632 QQLSYDPANVLS
+632 
-644 KDAIGSMVGST
+644 ST
-655 ASRTNV
+655 AQTDE
-661 GEKINNGFKDE
+661 EK
-672 LANFSSALTGTET
+672 A
-685 IDEFEN
+685 
-691 KLTGLHTKLLEIAGD
+691 
-706 NETAKTAANNLI
+706 
-718 DTLRRKI
+718 
-725 EITGLNE
+725 
-732 YKQKIIDLTANLDV
+732 
-746 GEENVEE
+746 
-753 FNKALSDLKGAS
+753 
-765 GVEQTSAAVDKLISV
+765 
-780 LANTNISGEQ
+780 
-790 FSAILKQVGYDSS
+790 AILQ
-803 NIDNVSTLSDTAK
+803 
-816 AKIKQLAEETG
+816 
-827 NFDDKLKDTKFDHVP
+827 
-842 SMLEGFGQI
+842 
-851 TSAIMNAKM
+851 
-860 ALDQFKGGIESFQNG
+860 
-875 DTMSGVMSMAM
+875 
-886 GLTNATAAL
+886 
-895 SNSVKGIQNFS
+895 
-906 KARKTFTE
+906 
-914 KMGEVSKL
+914 
-922 KEKLNAAK
+922 
-930 LAGTGVAEAEK
+930 
-941 KLAAGADEAAAAIG
+941 AAAAQSLEQNTKKKGILV
-955 GTGGG
+955 TFLATASTKG
-960 LISKLVGMAGSMSAF
+960 LGVAF
-975 IGGALAA
+975 KELAA
-982 IGIIAAVV
+982 SIWTSLSSILPFVLALVAVVAVVALIV
-990 VAIKALDQGIQTPK
+990 VAIKNYENAQQRANRELQEAKNLTNDLRIATEEAVAAVQELKDAYSSWTDANQTLDELVEGTQAWKEQLLEVNNQALELIEKYPELAQYMQLDGSRITFGGHEKEVVDKLVQEQVEEATNLQSRTSLTKANEIKKQTVANFYNGDLFGEAGKRTVYYTPQTDNYGNVHNTTMTQDAYNALPVKLLSYADKTLNEIMSYDDVSKIFEVLSSSQNHDYKMQDANGNYIGNFWTALKTAGLGDLEGALKDNTDLLDNLIVALQSNESAINGLTDSAIASSNSDEEKFTKSNYKNALTNFGKSYYDQLMANPALLATDYTKASHDDILAKYNEQNGNDTRRYIESNGKIVTQTK
-1004 ETTKDIDTA
+1004 GTDGTWSNVENSNISFEDVAKNLNSVEAADAINNNQWAEIDTA
-1013 LKGATE
+1013 
-1019 TTKNA
+1019 
-1024 KNALDELKTSLDDID
+1024 I
-1039 KSYDAFDNLTVGT
+1039 
-1052 ADFKQQIIDTNQ
+1052 
-1064 QVIELLASIG
+1064 ASRRQEMI
-1074 KLDWSNIEIDDN
+1074 N
-1086 GLYHIKKDVREDI
+1086 
-1099 LKEAQDRS
+1099 
-1107 NTAQN
+1107 
-1112 FNNIMSAV
+1112 
-1120 NVRDDF
+1120 
-1126 AQSVSGAK
+1126 
-1134 GKIFSTLGHGENA
+1134 
-1147 IVKGKNNQAAF
+1147 
-1158 ITELVK
+1158 
-1164 KVNADQNFL
+1164 NFL
-1173 TQDNREALTKWVK
+1173 AT
-1186 SSGYVSKD
+1186 S
-1194 ADDEDINSLVSRLLT
+1194 
-1209 EKVVAQVNELSADYV
+1209 NEYDGRSWGQL
-1224 STLKESS
+1224 
-1231 VYMNNFVKM
+1231 
-1240 WQSDTVDA
+1240 
-1248 LGNLGDTFITLLGED
+1248 
-1263 IPDTVLD
+1263 
-1270 LYTNTYRAKWA
+1270 
-1281 GVSKDEARKA
+1281 SKDEQTAVEGLIDNILNSLTFENIDINNIKDSVA
-1291 YAEAMGYDVSR
+1291 NSNQYDFNNL
-1302 TTKGGKEATY
+1302 T
-1312 YKVGA
+1312 
-1317 SDSEGIT
+1317 
-1324 ISDETVRYFMAVQE
+1324 
-1338 ALKETG
+1338 ETG
-1344 ADLNVY
+1344 A
-1350 KDLTETIGE
+1350 
-1359 NDGNGLLQSILT
+1359 
-1371 NKNGGQADFGK
+1371 
-1382 IDEVETDYLDRL
+1382 
-1394 SQPQQE
+1394 
-1400 ILTKAAGVDSV
+1400 
-1411 NALKEE
+1411 
-1417 IQQQQEQL
+1417 
-1425 NGKFNEIKNSFNDD
+1425 
-1439 LTNKLTGNVSFD
+1439 
-1451 TAEALSNLFNDFDLS
+1451 EALHNMT
-1466 GVSEVKETFSGMLMD
+1466 GPG
-1481 LTKGLDD
+1481 
-1488 DQLNSFLTSF
+1488 
-1498 LQIDFSDWDA
+1498 A
-1508 MDNVVALCQQFGI
+1508 M
-1521 SLDDADINTFATQF
+1521 SDADYQAY
-1535 RAFGNAL
+1535 
-1542 PISKFEELNSQV
+1542 EEARKQQRLGKEWN
-1554 ATLVDLLSK
+1554 
-1563 LKVGAKFSA
+1563 
-1572 DEFAKIAE
+1572 
-1580 NLENA
+1580 NA
-1585 EEYFVKIGDDYV
+1585 EK
-1597 QIKNIDANDLTPID
+1597 
-1611 YGQMDNYQ
+1611 
-1619 TVYDRIKNTASTF
+1619 
-1632 KVKGGADDGKSI
+1632 
-1644 EEVGGWG
+1644 
-1651 VWANNH
+1651 
-1657 EAGSE
+1657 
-1662 GVLRGTLQNL
+1662 
-1672 VKTGY
+1672 
-1677 LSDENL
+1677 
-1683 SLLGQDKDAFEN
+1683 
-1695 LLSNNSSLEQLQAF
+1695 
-1709 FTKLDTIMMN
+1709 
-1719 GAAGNYDSS
+1719 
-1728 AAKQSLIATAGS
+1728 
-1740 VEKASNLEGFYDEN
+1740 
-1754 GVATDEAINAM
+1754 
-1765 KVMATETERGR
+1765 
-1776 DALSE
+1776 DALSL
-1781 YQEEI
+1781 
-1786 KGVEKGTDKWNAAT
+1786 DSS
-1800 KKLEKTLRTIE
+1800 KKALE
-1811 ADEVAKQTRSLIES
+1811 
-1825 LEDLTD
+1825 LTD
-1831 EAEKQEVYAKLA
+1831 EAVESFTQSLIDNNELLQKNKENADDVAQQMLANQVGYKKLTTAVEKNSETLETADEDSIEYAEAIGAIQKATNEWLDTDFSSSEILENLELIQKAAEGDEEAMLALQKIATEKIVAKFDISSASQDKLTQFHDDLNNYLA
-1843 EQLESIFGGD
+1843 DNNYEIGMTLEGAPQLLSGLDAMVQAGEM
-1853 ITAEWVKNNLDV
+1853 TAEEMNKYL
-1865 IKAWQEGG
+1865 
-1873 DAAEAAAQKIEL
+1873 
-1885 ARKDMSPETWSDEAS
+1885 
-1900 VATWAQ
+1900 
-1906 ETYEAFGITAEQ
+1906 
-1918 SAQFAN
+1918 
-1924 DIVNNG
+1924 
-1930 ATIGQAL
+1930 
-1937 ANLDGSVIKIDG
+1937 
-1949 TADFTDIAKQC
+1949 
-1960 AEGKMRVED
+1960 
-1969 LATAVQGAGMSHIQ
+1969 
-1983 FALDGEYITP
+1983 
-1993 PPEVLEDPEAFV
+1993 
-2005 TWWNSNIAGRKD
+2005 
-2017 YSTLTATGEVFTDT
+2017 
-2031 PTPSMSSIGGKG
+2031 SSIGFEPDIEWENIDLHGQAISEVDVGDTLDLPNGGTFTVTQEALTRAQNTGTFAIPRINAKSTAYAGPKSGGGAPVKKSG
-2043 GGGGGSS
+2043 GGGGGGGS
-2050 KKTKEKKPTDNKDR
+2050 KKTKEKKPADNKDR

-2142 YGSNGEILNWD
+2142 YGANGEVLNWD

-2625 TTDQDAVSQAEQEY
+2625 TADQDAVSQAEQEY

-2787 AEAFDTAKMDIKN
+2787 AEAFDTVKMDIKN

-2970 RGGCFA
+2970 SGGCFA

>member
-63 YHLTKSLDASG
+63 YHLSKSLDANG
-74 TLNLKKFNASLK
+74 TLNLKKLNVSLK
-86 TAGANINQL
+86 TADANINQL
-95 SSSLLSAGSGGAQAF
+95 SSNLLTAGSGGAQAF

-121 VQTSKLNLLSNKF
+121 VEASKLNLLSNRF

-142 EFQISNTV
+142 EIQISNTI
-150 YQMAINGLKN
+150 YQTLTNGLKN
-160 GYEYAQELN
+160 SYEYAQELN
-169 KSLNDIRIVSGQSAQ
+169 KSLNDIRIVSGQSSQ
-184 QMADF
+184 QMAEF
-189 AKQAN
+189 AKHAN

-221 EQVVDRTNVT
+221 QQVIDRTDVT

-252 WNNFDDGSKSL
+252 WNNFYDGSQSL

-313 DRTRQSADTVGNSL
+313 DRTRQSADTVGTSL
-327 KTIFSRLQGLSLGET
+327 KTIFSRLQGLQLGET
-342 LDDGLDLNKY
+342 LEDGLDLNKY

-362 ILDVNGQMKD
+362 VLDVNGQMRD
-372 MDVIL
+372 MDTIL
-377 EDLASRWTTLDQG
+377 GDLAGRWTTLNQG

-416 FMQQNLQVAYNSE
+416 FMEQNLQVAYNSE
-429 GTITEQAEI
+429 GTINEQADI
-438 YAESWEAAKNRTKAA
+438 YAESWKAAKNRTKAA

-460 LIDDKFFIQFQD
+460 LIDDKMFIKVQD
-472 FLTSIIQG
+472 FITSVLQG

-518 MAFSSPQ
+518 VAFSSPQ

-544 NGNWKNFS
+544 DGNWKNFS
-552 KAQQTQLTGDRKVAN
+552 KAQQTQLTGDRQVAN
-567 VRANYMA
+567 IRANYMA

-618 LASMTSGTTQAIEG
+618 LASMTSDIAGAISKQSIGGKLASDTIEEMMPSHKRMNSPLG
-632 QQLSYDPANVLS
+632 SSQVYENVKSELLSFN
-644 KDAIGSMVGST
+644 
-655 ASRTNV
+655 
-661 GEKINNGFKDE
+661 
-672 LANFSSALTGTET
+672 SSLTGTET
-685 IDEFEN
+685 ISEFET
-691 KLTGLHTKLLEIAGD
+691 KLSSLHTKLLQIAGD
-706 NETAKTAANNLI
+706 NEAAKNAI
-718 DTLRRKI
+718 DRLVDSLRQKI
-725 EITGLNE
+725 ESKGLDE
-732 YKQKIIDLTANLDV
+732 YKQKVIDLASKLDV

-753 FNKALSDLKGAS
+753 FNKALTELKGAS
-765 GVEQTSAAVDKLISV
+765 SVEQTSEAMNKLVMS
-780 LANTNISGEQ
+780 LARTNISGKE
-790 FSAILKQVGYDSS
+790 FADILKAIGYDGT
-803 NIDNVSTLSDTAK
+803 NISQIAGLSEEVRAKLAQLNKEGDALSGTLG
-816 AKIKQLAEETG
+816 KINL
-827 NFDDKLKDTKFDHVP
+827 DHAP
-842 SMLEGFGQI
+842 SMLEGIGQV
-851 TSAIMNAKM
+851 TSAFINATM
-860 ALDQFKGGIESFQNG
+860 ALNQFKGGMESFQNG
-875 DTMSGVMSMAM
+875 DTMSGVMSIAM

-895 SNSVKGIQNFS
+895 SNGTKSVRTIS
-906 KARKTFTE
+906 TAAKTFKE
-914 KMGEVSKL
+914 KMGDVAKYKSILQDTTKTAEEL
-922 KEKLNAAK
+922 KAAEES
-930 LAGTGVAEAEK
+930 LVTATGE
-941 KLAAGADEAAAAIG
+941 AAGALG
-955 GTGGG
+955 GAKGG
-960 LISKLVGMAGSMSAF
+960 LISKLVGVAGSMSAV
-975 IGGALAA
+975 IGYALAA
-982 IGIIAAVV
+982 IGIIAAIVIT
-990 VAIKALDQGIQTPK
+990 IKALDQAIQTAK
-1004 ETTKDIDTA
+1004 ETTEDIDDA
-1013 LKGATE
+1013 LKGSAE
-1019 TTKNA
+1019 TAKNA
-1024 KNALDELKTSLDDID
+1024 KNALDELKTSLDNID

-1052 ADFKQQIIDTNQ
+1052 ADFKQQVIDTNQ

-1086 GLYHIKKDVREDI
+1086 GLYHIKKDIREDI

-1120 NVRDDF
+1120 DVRDDF

-1134 GKIFSTLGHGENA
+1134 GKIFSTLGSGENA
-1147 IVKGKNNQAAF
+1147 IVKGENNQAAF

-1194 ADDEDINSLVSRLLT
+1194 ADNEDINSLVSQLLT

-1231 VYMNNFVKM
+1231 VYMTNFVRTWK
-1240 WQSDTVDA
+1240 SDTVES
-1248 LGNLGDTFITLLGED
+1248 LGNLGDTFAALLGED
-1263 IPDTVLD
+1263 IPETVLD
-1270 LYTNTYRAKWA
+1270 LYNNVYRDKWN
-1281 GVSKDEARKA
+1281 GVSKEKAREA
-1291 YAEAMGYDVSR
+1291 YAEAMGYDASR
-1302 TTKGGKEATY
+1302 TTKGGEEATY
-1312 YKVGA
+1312 YKQGA
-1317 SDSEGIT
+1317 ADSTGIT
-1324 ISDETVRYFMAVQE
+1324 IDDKTVRYFMAVSDALE
-1338 ALKETG
+1338 AAGANVET
-1344 ADLNVY
+1344 Y
-1350 KDLTETIGE
+1350 EDLTKIIGE
-1359 NDGNGLLQSILT
+1359 KDQKGLLQSILT

-1382 IDEVETDYLDRL
+1382 IEEVETDYLDDL
-1394 SQPQQE
+1394 SEQEQE
-1400 ILTKAAGVDSV
+1400 ILTKAAGVDSI
-1411 NALKEE
+1411 NDLKEKL
-1417 IQQQQEQL
+1417 QQQQEQL
-1425 NGKFNEIKNSFNDD
+1425 NEKFDEINNSFDED
-1439 LTNKLTGNVSFD
+1439 LSKKLQGNVSFD

-1466 GVSEVKETFSGMLMD
+1466 GVPGIKEKFSGMLVD
-1481 LTKGLDD
+1481 LTKDLDD
-1488 DQLNSFLTSF
+1488 DQLNAFLASFT
-1498 LQIDFSDWDA
+1498 QIDFSDWDA

-1521 SLDDADINTFATQF
+1521 SLDGIDINDFATQF

-1542 PISKFEELNSQV
+1542 PISQFEELNSKV

-1563 LKVGAKFSA
+1563 LKVGAKISA

-1597 QIKNIDANDLTPID
+1597 QIKNIDANDLTPVD
-1611 YGQMDNYQ
+1611 YGLMDNYQ
-1619 TVYDRIKNTASTF
+1619 TVYDRNKNTASTYKF
-1632 KVKGGADDGKSI
+1632 SNGKSI
-1644 EEVGGWG
+1644 EDLGGWAT
-1651 VWANNH
+1651 WA
-1657 EAGSE
+1657 GTIGE
-1662 GVLRGTLQNL
+1662 GDKSVLQNTLQDL
-1672 VKTGY
+1672 QSKGY

-1683 SLLGQDKDAFEN
+1683 DLLGWDKEGFQN
-1695 LLSNNSSLEQLQAF
+1695 LIDNGSLSSLQEF
-1709 FTKLDTIMMN
+1709 FQKYQTMLAN

-1728 AAKQSLIATAGS
+1728 AAKQSLMATAGS
-1740 VEKASNLEGFYDEN
+1740 VEKASNLEGFYDDN
-1754 GVATDEAINAM
+1754 GVASKEGINAM
-1765 KVMATETERGR
+1765 KAMATETERGR

-1781 YQEEI
+1781 YQKEI
-1786 KGVEKGTDKWNAAT
+1786 EAAGEDIDKCNAAT
-1800 KKLEKTLRTIE
+1800 KKFEKTLRTIE
-1811 ADEVAKQTRSLIES
+1811 ADKVAKQTRQLVKS

-1831 EAEKQEVYAKLA
+1831 EAEKQEVYAQLA

-1853 ITAEWVKNNLDV
+1853 ISAEWVKNNLDV
-1865 IKAWQEGG
+1865 IKAWQDGG

-1885 ARKDMSPETWSDEAS
+1885 ARKGMSPETWSDEAS
-1900 VATWAQ
+1900 VAAWAQ
-1906 ETYEAFGITAEQ
+1906 ETYKAFGMTAEQ

-1937 ANLDGSVIKIDG
+1937 ANLDGSVVNIDG

-1960 AEGKMRVED
+1960 AEGKMSVQD

-1983 FALDGEYITP
+1983 FALDGEYLTP
-1993 PPEVLEDPEAFV
+1993 PPDVLEDPEAFV
-2005 TWWNSNIAGRKD
+2005 TWWNNNIAGRKD

-2031 PTPSMSSIGGKG
+2031 PTPSMSSVGGKG
-2043 GGGGGSS
+2043 GGGGGGS
-2050 KKTKEKKPTDNKDR
+2050 KKTKEKKPVDNKDR

-2119 QNYLTQDRAKA
+2119 KNYLTQDRAKA

-2203 LVQELKQNILDT
+2203 LVQELQQNILDT
-2215 QREYEDMYL
+2215 QRKYEDMYL

-2251 LDDDLYDSVERMS
+2251 LNDDLYDSVERMS
-2264 ILEDQV
+2264 ILEDQI

-2281 QNINNLLGT
+2281 QNINGLLGT
-2290 AGQWDGLNFNSYGLS
+2290 AGQWDGLNFNSYGLT

-2344 LLDTNKEITETRQK
+2344 LLDTNKQITETRQK
-2358 LIEEIGNSFEAWNSE
+2358 LIEEIGNSFSSWNEE
-2373 IDEAEERLEDNAS
+2373 IDKAEDKLEKNAS

-2424 LSASYAQLNKQREA
+2424 LSASYAQLNEQREA

-2459 KELDDM
+2459 KELDSM
-2465 RDALNEQVEDTAQKW
+2465 RDTLNEQVEDTAQKW

-2495 SVALDDWQTKMAGLS
+2495 SVALDDWQTKMAGLA

-2561 DLIALME
+2561 DLVALME

-2611 RLTQDNEGNWMYTY
+2611 RLTQDNEGNWGYVYTA
-2625 TTDQDAVSQAEQEY
+2625 DQDAVSQAEQEY
-2639 ADKLHALEEVN
+2639 ADKLHALEEIN

-2662 DLTKSASEKIN
+2662 DLTKNASEKIN

-2769 DDTVSSLI
+2769 DDTVRNLI

-2787 AEAFDTAKMDIKN
+2787 AEAFDTVKMDIKN

-2858 NEQLAKSCDTIISKL
+2858 NELLAKSCDTIISKL

-2879 NDMLNQQEAEEAQR
+2879 NDALNKLEE
-2893 QAEQANS
+2893 EKANQDS
-2900 NGSGSSGKGN
+2900 GNSSSGGSGSSGGSSGSSGGSSGSSGGS
-2910 YSGGGCGTCSSGCQG
+2910 SGGGGKGVWVGGVFVEGATTWQINQAVNSNNQG
-2925 QTQSQTNTCVK
+2925 NLAGALGSLKRKDNVTFNDFQRELNK
-2936 SCSGSCQEWC
+2936 S
-2946 GGSSCMGGCKS
+2946 
-2957 CSISCSKQCKTTT
+2957 
-2970 RGGCFA
+2970 
-2976 PDTKVLMADLT
+2976 
-2987 EKEIQYIEL
+2987 
-2996 GDIVM
+2996 
-3001 SYDEKSQIFMPKKVT
+3001 KK
-3016 KIYPHYNTPEMIK
+3016 
-3029 INFQDD
+3029 
-3035 TFIELTPGHPILS
+3035 
-3048 QNGWRSLDILN
+3048 
-3059 SLLEHGVIAQELQ
+3059 
-3072 YEDIIL
+3072 
-3078 GYYNNYNIKLIQ
+3078 
-3090 KLNIGNNYT
+3090 
-3099 SYNLEV
+3099 
-3105 EDYHTFITN
+3105 
-3114 GIVAHNKKVL
+3114 
-3124 YDHNANFTLD
+3124 LD
-3134 TGGYTGT
+3134 TGGYTGA

-3213 RGLDQNTVQ
+3213 RGLDQNTTQ